1 MGQCLRHDAT
11 GETWEGD
18 EGHGPEPGDL
28 LEPLLLNHLGDGGR
42 KHRLDVP
49 VRSGTHLRRISRL
62 VRTPGSF
69 ISLLATLLVLG
80 SSSVQG
86 QDEPETDDELS
97 FGATAEVEEPTA
109 STNRLDAT
117 AAGTEVPIR
126 DESPLTTLADA
137 AVEAPGTHVSRF
149 GGFGAPASIALR
161 GSDLGHTTVLL
172 GDLALTGPEAAR
184 FDLGLW
190 NPLLLDRIEVYRGGA
205 PVWLDAGAIGGVL
218 RLVPREAMG
227 NAFAARLGVGSFG
240 ATRLQVASSLE
251 GGPVRAFIT
260 AGGEGARNDYPFRYD
275 NGTRFDDTDDEDR
288 RRQNADSLG
297 ANALGNVQIAVGDH
311 GRLQLLLL
319 GSSRLGG
326 EPGPGQI
333 ATDNVRRNDIR
344 TLGSLGYVHELSGGH
359 RVQLATR
366 LGHRRHRFTDPDGRL
381 GPSAEQTD
389 DRFLTSWTRLGT
401 TIRAAEMLDL
411 SAIGTVGF
419 ERYEPHDAI
428 GLTPPA
434 STRRRFSGAV
444 EGHLHG
450 ELGSWR
456 FGLRPSIRL
465 EHASTTIASFDPHLR
480 EQETQTDLTRPTY
493 RVGALVAPVPA
504 VAFVGSLSRGVRF
517 PTTLE
522 LFGDRGVLLP
532 SPELIPESGRHAD
545 GGVTLRINH
554 GPLRAMVE
562 ARYFDLQIDDLIR
575 YRLTSLQTARAENV
589 ESATVRGA
597 EMGLRGHWGQYLEV
611 VGTLTV
617 LRAKDHRDL
626 NLPWRPQLRAGAR
639 VAGHTRRVG
648 PFDDL
653 SLWVAWTHRGAY
665 FHDPANLVE
674 IEGRHWVELGVGA
687 ELWDGLSLGVS
698 VRDLFDQRGQDFLGY
713 PLPGRRVAALLQYR
727 KELDR

>member
-1 MGQCLRHDAT
+1 MRT
-11 GETWEGD
+11 R
-18 EGHGPEPGDL
+18 DL
-28 LEPLLLNHLGDGGR
+28 LLP
-42 KHRLDVP
+42 
-49 VRSGTHLRRISRL
+49 
-62 VRTPGSF
+62 
-69 ISLLATLLVLG
+69 LLATSLALG
-80 SSSVQG
+80 SSSVRG
-86 QDEPETDDELS
+86 QEAEGDAEDAEELV
-97 FGATAEVEEPTA
+97 FGATAAVEEPTA

-126 DESPLTTLADA
+126 DEAPLTTLADA
-137 AVEAPGTHVSRF
+137 ANEAPGTHVSRF

-227 NAFAARLGVGSFG
+227 NTLAARIGVGSFG
-240 ATRLQVASSLE
+240 AARLQVASSME

-288 RRQNADSLG
+288 RRQNADMLG
-297 ANALGNVQIAVGDH
+297 ANALGNVQIDLGD

-333 ATDNVRRNDIR
+333 ATENVRRNDVR
-344 TLGSLGYVHELSGGH
+344 TLGSLGYVHEFGGGH
-359 RVQLATR
+359 RLQIATR
-366 LGHRRHRFTDPDGRL
+366 LGHRRHRFSDPDGRL
-381 GPSAEQTD
+381 GPSPELTD

-411 SAIGTVGF
+411 SAVGTVGF
-419 ERYEPHDAI
+419 ERYEPFDAL
-428 GLTPPA
+428 GRTPPA
-434 STRRRFSGAV
+434 SSRRRFSGAV
-444 EGHLHG
+444 EARLHG
-450 ELGSWR
+450 ELGDWR
-456 FGLRPSIRL
+456 LALRPSLRV
-465 EHASTTIASFDPHLR
+465 EHAAATIAGFDAHLR
-480 EQETQTDLTRPTY
+480 EQETKTNLTRPTY
-493 RVGALVAPVPA
+493 RVGALVAPMPWL
-504 VAFVGSLSRGVRF
+504 AFTGSLSRGVRF

-522 LFGDRGVLLP
+522 LFGDRGVLTP
-532 SPELIPESGRHAD
+532 NAELIPERGRHAD
-545 GGVTLRINH
+545 GGVTLRLNH
-554 GPLRAMVE
+554 GPVRALLE

-575 YRLTSLQTARAENV
+575 YRMTSPQTARAENI

-597 EMGLRGHWGQYLEV
+597 ELGLRGHWGRYLEA

-617 LRAKDHRDL
+617 LRAKDDRDL
-626 NLPWRPQLRAGAR
+626 ALPWRPSLRAGAR
-639 VAGHTRRVG
+639 LAGHTRRLG

-653 SLWVAWTHRGAY
+653 SLWVAYTHRGAY

-674 IEGRHWVELGVGA
+674 LEGRHWVELGVGV
-687 ELWDGLSLGVS
+687 ELFGGLSLAVS

-713 PLPGRRVAALLQYR
+713 PLPGRRAAALLQYR
-727 KELDR
+727 KDLDR